1 MKKIKT
7 FETAENKYSLKFG
20 INQLVAIEQE
30 LGSLAALEQEMKFGN
45 IVTIFHQGLRG
56 FDRKVTADQ
65 AGEIMDEILEE
76 MTFEQFIEEL
86 MEAFNGNFQ

>member
-30 LGSLAALEQEMKFGN
+30 LGSLAALQEEMKFGN

-56 FDRKVTADQ
+56 LDRKITIEK

-76 MTFEQFIEEL
+76 MPFEQFMEEL
-86 MEAFNGNFQ
+86 MEAFNANFQ

>member
-30 LGSLAALEQEMKFGN
+30 VGSLETLHKEMKFGN
-45 IVTIFHQGLRG
+45 IVIIFHQGLRAL
-56 FDRKVTADQ
+56 DRKVTAEK
-65 AGEIMDEILEE
+65 AGDIMDEILAE
-76 MTFEQFIEEL
+76 MSFEQFTEEL
-86 MEAFNGNFQ
+86 FEAFNGSFQ

>member
-30 LGSLAALEQEMKFGN
+30 LGSLAALEENMKFGN
-45 IVTIFHQGLRG
+45 IVIIFHQGLRG
-56 FDRKVTADQ
+56 LDRKVTAER

-76 MTFEQFIEEL
+76 MPFEKFIEEL